1 MNTVEIQADH
11 SGLTITEALIRSL
24 EDAVRYNPND
34 AVRPCAILWTD
45 QEAQWQPIIPL
56 LRQLLP
62 HLLTLG
68 EYQPDQRTGPAIWLR
83 SAVDRALPNI
93 EWLEENPPILYLP
106 YVSRQKLRAVQEC
119 PDNLKPLVELQ
130 YRGVCWTQKN
140 GKDWT
145 VEAFLVSEDGGL
157 GLYLARDDATRQA
170 MLGALE
176 ELATTAVEHLTGKHL
191 EAEDFNRLFSDD
203 IVRDLLRWLN
213 EPETVKSQWSD
224 SRWSAFKSCCQ
235 DDYKFDPDRDGRVGR
250 C

>member
-83 SAVDRALPNI
+83 SAVDP
-93 EWLEENPPILYLP
+93 
-106 YVSRQKLRAVQEC
+106 
-119 PDNLKPLVELQ
+119 
-130 YRGVCWTQKN
+130 GV
-140 GKDWT
+140 
-145 VEAFLVSEDGGL
+145 A
-157 GLYLARDDATRQA
+157 
-170 MLGALE
+170 
-176 ELATTAVEHLTGKHL
+176 EH
-191 EAEDFNRLFSDD
+191 
-203 IVRDLLRWLN
+203 
-213 EPETVKSQWSD
+213 
-224 SRWSAFKSCCQ
+224 
-235 DDYKFDPDRDGRVGR
+235 
-250 C
+250 